1 METYWTGPEVVEG
14 EGNLLDRR
22 LSHHGLHH
30 QQHHHN
36 PPKLVITNTTTFLKV
51 TIIIFSKG
59 EGNLLDRRLSQNSQT
74 QQHSGQQS
82 TLVTP
87 EEEEEVKIGIVRAR

>member
-1 METYWTGPEVVEG
+1 MVCIIS
-14 EGNLLDRR
+14 NI
-22 LSHHGLHH
+22 
-30 QQHHHN
+30 
-36 PPKLVITNTTTFLKV
+36 ITNTTTFLKV

-59 EGNLLDRRLSQNSQT
+59 EGNLLDRRLSHNSQT

-87 EEEEEVKIGIVRAR
+87 EEEEEVKIGIVRTR

>member
-22 LSHHGLHH
+22 LSHHGLHY
-30 QQHHHN
+30 HN

-51 TIIIFSKG
+51 TTIIFSKG
-59 EGNLLDRRLSQNSQT
+59 EGNLLDRRLSQNSQA
-74 QQHSGQQS
+74 QQSSGQQS

-87 EEEEEVKIGIVRAR
+87 EEEEEVKIGIVRTR